1 MAISLDADVKTLT
14 EEQLDTLYMDLVNRQ
29 EDVLTERRRRDSLPF
44 IWASD
49 AAAVASIRKALG
61 KPEQAGT
68 AEEPA
73 TWAAPT
79 SPMDAYIAGDYV
91 THSGIRWLAVGR
103 GAIYIEPGTED
114 PIQGEVWQEWQEP
127 LSDSELE

>member
-1 MAISLDADVKTLT
+1 MAIALDTDVKTLT

-29 EDVLTERRRRDSLPF
+29 EDVLTERRRRSALPF
-44 IWASD
+44 IWESD

-61 KPEQAGT
+61 KPEQVGT
-68 AEEPA
+68 AEEPE

-91 THSGIRWLAVGR
+91 THDGATWLATGN
-103 GAIYIEPGTED
+103 GGIYIKPGVDD
-114 PIQGEVWQEWQEP
+114 PIQGAVWQNQDGD
-127 LSDSELE
+127 DSE

>member
-1 MAISLDADVKTLT
+1 MAIALDADVKTLT

-29 EDVLTERRRRDSLPF
+29 QAVLDERNRRDALPF
-44 IWASD
+44 VWESD
-49 AAAVASIRKALG
+49 AAAIASIRKAMG

-79 SPMDAYIAGDYV
+79 SPMDAYIEGDYV
-91 THSGIRWLAVGR
+91 THNSVTWLVVGR
-103 GAIYIEPGTED
+103 GAIYIEPGVDD
-114 PIQGEVWQEWQEP
+114 PIQGAVWQQWQEP
-127 LSDSELE
+127 GAGELA